1 MTSSFDAFSDIVPT
15 IDENQLTVDPN
26 SYLESSR
33 CTYVVNE
40 KFKLSSIKPFHKKIG
55 WFFISNKKE
64 VGLMHNGQVFFWT
77 EKKKKNNLCIARS

>member
-1 MTSSFDAFSDIVPT
+1 MVSNFEQVFQGLQFDGNFTFKLKVMYNKRIISLTVTSSFDAFSDIVPT

-40 KFKLSSIKPFHKKIG
+40 KFK
-55 WFFISNKKE
+55 
-64 VGLMHNGQVFFWT
+64 V
-77 EKKKKNNLCIARS
+77 